1 MAKMNWDK
9 VRQQNQMSR
18 GTMTQTRE
26 NELLAQHK
34 PDLRMMP
41 EMLTPEQVAFIIQE
55 KLVERYGLPEGS
67 VGSMS
72 RNDGDKLLA
81 RYAAE
86 LRETAKKAMELRR
99 IWDNSY
105 STGEQRRGEKGSIKN
120 RPAKGENKGVVFNQP
135 ASASQMNLMRK
146 YNMTVPGGC
155 TKRQASAIIDAYAKA
170 NNWNSRPNQSTIKPD

>member
-41 EMLTPEQVAFIIQE
+41 EMLTPEQVAFIVQE

-72 RNDGDKLLA
+72 RQDGDKLLA

-86 LRETAKKAMELRR
+86 LRETAKKAME
-99 IWDNSY
+99 
-105 STGEQRRGEKGSIKN
+105 
-120 RPAKGENKGVVFNQP
+120 
-135 ASASQMNLMRK
+135 
-146 YNMTVPGGC
+146 
-155 TKRQASAIIDAYAKA
+155 
-170 NNWNSRPNQSTIKPD
+170 